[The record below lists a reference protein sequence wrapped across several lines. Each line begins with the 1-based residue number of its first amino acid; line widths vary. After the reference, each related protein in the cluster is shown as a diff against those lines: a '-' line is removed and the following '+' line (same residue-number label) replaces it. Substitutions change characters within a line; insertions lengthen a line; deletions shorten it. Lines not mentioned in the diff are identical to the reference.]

1 MYYVIEDKKVIFSG
15 NYDAAV
21 AFVNK
26 RLMSYVM
33 NNGKLQL
40 VKYQSTYVTGR
51 IVVEV
56 V

>member
-40 VKYQSTYVTGR
+40 VKHHSTYVTSR
-51 IVVEV
+51 IVEEV